1 MAGFQ
6 RFCTAGYLPRM
17 GVRRIIRRAARS
29 VGRAVSLSSPIR
41 QKLFRQS
48 GVIPY
53 RRRRD
58 GQLEVLLITSR
69 RSGQWIVPKGLVE
82 PDMTEHASAA
92 KEAREEA
99 GVVGTVGT
107 RAVGA
112 FEYEKWGGVCHVSV
126 FDLHVTSELD
136 AWPEKGQRDRR
147 WVDLAE
153 AEKLVSIDDLAR
165 MIERLPKRI
174 GGNSTRD

>member
-1 MAGFQ
+1 
-6 RFCTAGYLPRM
+6 M
-17 GVRRIIRRAARS
+17 GVRRMIRRAARS
-29 VGRAVSLSSPIR
+29 VSRAISMASPAR

-69 RSGQWIVPKGLVE
+69 RSAQWIVPKGLVE
-82 PDMTEHASAA
+82 PDMTEQDSAA

-99 GVVGTVGT
+99 GVVGRVGT
-107 RAVGA
+107 RVVGA

-126 FDLHVTSELD
+126 FDLHVTSELT
-136 AWPEKGQRDRR
+136 A
-147 WVDLAE
+147 
-153 AEKLVSIDDLAR
+153 
-165 MIERLPKRI
+165 
-174 GGNSTRD
+174 